1 MRYPEKFLLK
11 LPEGTLGRV
20 DAVSGNRSEFI
31 RDAVLSALG
40 DGVVMSGPPAEKLIS
55 EGLREH
61 ARLVTDIGNSA
72 VGKISGGEKV
82 DHKKNSKAA
91 ALTKGSDQKSDDER
105 VLLDF
110 LRCGV
115 RTEREIAREIGW
127 TAMRVSKVVAR
138 LGSAGKVKFRGGA
151 IEVYDV

>member
-40 DGVVMSGPPAEKLIS
+40 EVAGKSRKSEIGKPAP
-55 EGLREH
+55 
-61 ARLVTDIGNSA
+61 
-72 VGKISGGEKV
+72 KISGGEKV
-82 DHKKNSKAA
+82 DHKKNMKAA

-115 RTEREIAREIGW
+115 RTEREVAREIGW

-151 IEVYDV
+151 IEVCDV